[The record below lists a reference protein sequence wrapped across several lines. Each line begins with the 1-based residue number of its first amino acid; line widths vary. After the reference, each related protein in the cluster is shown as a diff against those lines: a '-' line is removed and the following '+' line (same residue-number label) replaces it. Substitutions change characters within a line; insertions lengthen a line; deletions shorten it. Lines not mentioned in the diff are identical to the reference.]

1 MARHKEPSIPAA
13 GGTPWKGRLRSHHAT
28 PQSLFSRRLPSCAK
42 NRGEAEE
49 PQTAKKPAAPKN
61 TRRCGGCRAEDAEAA
76 RVPRAPPRRSPRL
89 AGRDLEH
96 PIVIDE
102 GIKEC
107 EVRDNQSAITPLR
120 RSPRF
125 HPAGNSLGKQLLP
138 QSPPEVTHNRKTPN
152 ASGKDKNITN
162 LRSSQ
167 RNAAA
172 KALPRTKSYKEPQPL
187 CSNCPDIPIR
197 QQNADLS
204 CKKKEKKQLNP
215 SHCEVL
221 TRKRKRGTEGRS
233 SPKRENYQDL
243 QSLPPGSQEI
253 ATSNETRKVRH
264 QKGKNKK
271 DSALV
276 LQPKIG
282 DDRLMNTEENNEEPT
297 WTERERKQNFH
308 GSDDWTEEQDVA
320 LRKAYF
326 SARPSPHFW
335 KRVSKL
341 VPGRSAEECF
351 NRIHADLPTPT
362 PIAPRSR
369 TCKAKFSPLANF
381 SLSDPELPNLL
392 EPAVGMQR
400 TSKQKSL
407 AAQKTVRH
415 LMQKH
420 CLIDHAHEADHFSIF
435 ESSPSALQLNIS
447 FEDSPGTPHSCM
459 NSGSLLRFSAS
470 SSGQKKPFSRLKTK
484 PDEPSPGVLKP
495 VKNVILHEKYID
507 QLSRREGTRRPR
519 RKTPGSK
526 AADSVKAH
534 SEQKAGD
541 LKAAK
546 NALISEATDFISH
559 FKKLQANSLA
569 HVIEN
574 SEDDDGTEGD

>member
-1 MARHKEPSIPAA
+1 MARHKEPSTPAA
-13 GGTPWKGRLRSHHAT
+13 SGTPWKGRLRSHNVT
-28 PQSLFSRRLPSCAK
+28 PQSLFSQRHPSCAK
-42 NRGEAEE
+42 TRGEAE
-49 PQTAKKPAAPKN
+49 PQTTKKPAAPKN
-61 TRRCGGCRAEDAEAA
+61 TRRCGGCRAEGAGAA
-76 RVPRAPPRRSPRL
+76 RVLRAPSRRSPRL
-89 AGRDLEH
+89 AGRDPEH
-96 PIVIDE
+96 PIVIDDE
-102 GIKEC
+102 IKGC

-125 HPAGNSLGKQLLP
+125 HPAGKSLGKQLLP
-138 QSPPEVTHNRKTPN
+138 QRPLVTHNRKTPN
-152 ASGKDKNITN
+152 ASGKDNNITN

-172 KALPRTKSYKEPQPL
+172 KALPRMKSDKAPQPL
-187 CSNCPDIPIR
+187 CSNSPDIPIR
-197 QQNADLS
+197 KKIADLS
-204 CKKKEKKQLNP
+204 CKKKEKKELNANP
-215 SHCEVL
+215 CEVL

-233 SPKRENYQDL
+233 SPKRPNYQDL
-243 QSLPPGSQEI
+243 QSLPPDSQEI
-253 ATSNETRKVRH
+253 ATSNETRKVSH
-264 QKGKNKK
+264 QK
-271 DSALV
+271 
-276 LQPKIG
+276 PKIG
-282 DDRLMNTEENNEEPT
+282 DDRLMNTEENNEEPSG
-297 WTERERKQNFH
+297 TERERKQNFH

-351 NRIHADLPTPT
+351 NRIHANLSTPT
-362 PIAPRSR
+362 PIARRSR
-369 TCKAKFSPLANF
+369 ICKAKFSPLANF

-392 EPAVGMQR
+392 EPAVGRQR

-415 LMQKH
+415 LLQKQF
-420 CLIDHAHEADHFSIF
+420 LIDHAHEADHFSIF

-447 FEDSPGTPHSCM
+447 FEDSPGTPHSSV
-459 NSGSLLRFSAS
+459 N
-470 SSGQKKPFSRLKTK
+470 SGQKKPFSRLKTK

-507 QLSRREGTRRPR
+507 QLSRRQGTKRPR

-546 NALISEATDFISH
+546 NGLISEATDFIGH

-574 SEDDDGTEGD
+574 SEDDEIDGSEGDSCQ

>member
-1 MARHKEPSIPAA
+1 
-13 GGTPWKGRLRSHHAT
+13 
-28 PQSLFSRRLPSCAK
+28 
-42 NRGEAEE
+42 
-49 PQTAKKPAAPKN
+49 
-61 TRRCGGCRAEDAEAA
+61 
-76 RVPRAPPRRSPRL
+76 
-89 AGRDLEH
+89 
-96 PIVIDE
+96 
-102 GIKEC
+102 
-107 EVRDNQSAITPLR
+107 
-120 RSPRF
+120 
-125 HPAGNSLGKQLLP
+125 
-138 QSPPEVTHNRKTPN
+138 
-152 ASGKDKNITN
+152 
-162 LRSSQ
+162 
-167 RNAAA
+167 
-172 KALPRTKSYKEPQPL
+172 
-187 CSNCPDIPIR
+187 
-197 QQNADLS
+197 
-204 CKKKEKKQLNP
+204 
-215 SHCEVL
+215 VL

-233 SPKRENYQDL
+233 SPKRPNYQDL
-243 QSLPPGSQEI
+243 QSLPPDSQEI
-253 ATSNETRKVRH
+253 ATSSETRKVSH

-276 LQPKIG
+276 VQPKIG
-282 DDRLMNTEENNEEPT
+282 DDRLMNTEENNEEPSG
-297 WTERERKQNFH
+297 TERERKQNFH

-351 NRIHADLPTPT
+351 NRIHANLSTPT
-362 PIAPRSR
+362 PIARRSR
-369 TCKAKFSPLANF
+369 ICKAKFSPLANF

-392 EPAVGMQR
+392 EPAVGRQR

-415 LMQKH
+415 LLQKQ

-447 FEDSPGTPHSCM
+447 FEDSPGTPHSSV
-459 NSGSLLRFSAS
+459 NSGSTPRFSAS
-470 SSGQKKPFSRLKTK
+470 SLGQKKPFSRLKTK

-507 QLSRREGTRRPR
+507 QLSRRQGTKRPR

-546 NALISEATDFISH
+546 NALISEATDFIGH
-559 FKKLQANSLA
+559 FKKLHANSLA

-574 SEDDDGTEGD
+574 SEDDEIDGSEGDSCQ